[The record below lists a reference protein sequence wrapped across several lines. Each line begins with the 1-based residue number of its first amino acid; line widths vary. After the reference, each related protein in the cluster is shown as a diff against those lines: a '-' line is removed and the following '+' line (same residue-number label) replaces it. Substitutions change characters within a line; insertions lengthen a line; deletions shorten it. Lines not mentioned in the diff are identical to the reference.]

1 MLFVEVTQ
9 THISREV
16 YLRNAIWVTEIFC
29 YQYLTIN
36 NSVIKQHFSTK
47 LGPSQKFCVDLAHK
61 IVFEFVHI

>member
-47 LGPSQKFCVDLAHK
+47 LGDLLRN
-61 IVFEFVHI
+61 FV